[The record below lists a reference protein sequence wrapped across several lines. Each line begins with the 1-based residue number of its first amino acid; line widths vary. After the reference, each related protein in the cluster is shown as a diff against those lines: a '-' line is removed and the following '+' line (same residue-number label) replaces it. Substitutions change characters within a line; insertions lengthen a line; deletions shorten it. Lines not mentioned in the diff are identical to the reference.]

1 MKLKSIPFT
10 RLALSPPSCSDH
22 RCSAPAVY
30 VFAIAW
36 FGQLFVSPASEV
48 EWYLSSSSS
57 FSPSLLVLSAWESLG
72 RAMSSPQ
79 GLSFLI
85 SEDKGWREM
94 QLPRVRSRPLGPC
107 TVLGCVFTYF

>member
-1 MKLKSIPFT
+1 MKLKSTPFT
-10 RLALSPPSCSDH
+10 RLALSPPSRSDH

-30 VFAIAW
+30 VFTIAW
-36 FGQLFVSPASEV
+36 FGQLFASPASEV
-48 EWYLSSSSS
+48 EWYLSSSS
-57 FSPSLLVLSAWESLG
+57 SLLVLSAWESLG
-72 RAMSSPQ
+72 RAMSFPQ